1 MLQRGHSL
9 PTPRAAPRAAWGA
22 PAENQPAG
30 VDASRFGFRSS
41 FEPEFWE
48 DVEDI
53 LPPCLAP
60 QTDPFASGPKNPMPC
75 RSQAESDRHR
85 FLAQNAEE
93 VLPLPELPRRNAP
106 SGRDPYYATIFSVK
120 LVGKKPSPKKK
131 DFDSDIHSTF
141 SCLVPEVPR
150 GALSSRLLHEGVMK
164 GERPEAPEETM
175 RSTPSQ
181 LLGGAVASA
190 FNVLR
195 PVSRGRRNWIRESRS
210 GSLPR
215 RVPAVAWG
223 EPGGGSLDPGP
234 GGASRGTSY
243 L

>member
-93 VLPLPELPRRNAP
+93 VLPLPELPRRNAQ
-106 SGRDPYYATIFSVK
+106 SSRDSYQGTFSCLK
-120 LVGKKPSPKKK
+120 LVENKPRPKKK

-141 SCLVPEVPR
+141 GRLLPEVPR
-150 GALSSRLLHEGVMK
+150 RTPSSRLPHEGVMR
-164 GERPEAPEETM
+164 GERPEAPEQNTD
-175 RSTPSQ
+175 SSFSKV
-181 LLGGAVASA
+181 LGGAVASV
-190 FNVLR
+190 FHVLR
-195 PVSRGRRNWIRESRS
+195 PSGVPESRS
-210 GSLPR
+210 RSLPR
-215 RVPAVAWG
+215 HGPAVAWG
-223 EPGGGSLDPGP
+223 
-234 GGASRGTSY
+234 
-243 L
+243 